1 MWSGV
6 VDAIAGDDSTDADVI
21 DGPGAGACD
30 GYDQATVGDVTV
42 QYHLVWQGLR
52 CQVDSSHVRTGNATV
67 QCHVCDVRVQR
78 HMAWTGMVWYS

>member
-6 VDAIAGDDSTDADVI
+6 VDAIAGDDSTDADDI
-21 DGPGAGACD
+21 DGTGAGAGA
-30 GYDQATVGDVTV
+30 GYDRATVGDVTV

-67 QCHVCDVRVQR
+67 Q
-78 HMAWTGMVWYS
+78 

>member
-1 MWSGV
+1 MWSGL

-42 QYHLVWQGLR
+42 QYHLVWSG
-52 CQVDSSHVRTGNATV
+52 V
-67 QCHVCDVRVQR
+67 
-78 HMAWTGMVWYS
+78 VWCG